1 MVHLSPS
8 IGVLGGQKVCVSEQT
23 VILPWRRL
31 AAEKAVCRMLLSIG
45 IRLKCEKAVIP
56 LGSGTKILDTG
67 NFFFLIIKGHFV
79 RIKTVCGILPEG
91 PEAYDCKSAL

>member
-8 IGVLGGQKVCVSEQT
+8 IGVLGVQKVCVSEQT

-67 NFFFLIIKGHFV
+67 NFFFDNKRTFCAHKDCV
-79 RIKTVCGILPEG
+79 RNTARGLRG
-91 PEAYDCKSAL
+91 L

>member
-67 NFFFLIIKGHFV
+67 NFFLIIKGHFCAHKDCV
-79 RIKTVCGILPEG
+79 RNTARG
-91 PEAYDCKSAL
+91 PGGL